1 MLVLKNGKYW
11 RPLEGKHTWK
21 TFCENWSMGPK
32 TEIHTYTWTNTNCLQ
47 FLSCC
52 KIMRKLTVFCQRTCA
67 PTRTHKYMHA
77 CIPTYTYIQM
87 GNKYR
92 LENPMN
98 IWLVKLIKIAF
109 YILCSF
115 INPFRALT
123 QIALLSQ
130 DEPDIIAQLLV
141 MWYCNIQCIYLTNI
155 KNPKQMPSLGY
166 LTTNRLILNTYHD
179 ISYYCENNHSYS
191 VTAPN

>member
-1 MLVLKNGKYW
+1 
-11 RPLEGKHTWK
+11 
-21 TFCENWSMGPK
+21 
-32 TEIHTYTWTNTNCLQ
+32 
-47 FLSCC
+47 
-52 KIMRKLTVFCQRTCA
+52 
-67 PTRTHKYMHA
+67 MHA

-141 MWYCNIQCIYLTNI
+141 M
-155 KNPKQMPSLGY
+155 
-166 LTTNRLILNTYHD
+166 
-179 ISYYCENNHSYS
+179 
-191 VTAPN
+191 